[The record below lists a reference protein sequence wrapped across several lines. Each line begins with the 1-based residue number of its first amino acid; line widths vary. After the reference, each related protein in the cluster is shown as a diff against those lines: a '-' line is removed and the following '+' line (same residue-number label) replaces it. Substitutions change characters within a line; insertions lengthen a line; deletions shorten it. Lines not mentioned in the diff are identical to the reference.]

1 MSERIVEMEIY
12 GNLLKVN
19 ISDDISEDYIRELA
33 NFVEQKM
40 VEVGKFISNANS
52 IKVALIALLNIADEN
67 LQLKKELAKYKMA
80 IKDVERKISYIE

>member
-1 MSERIVEMEIY
+1 MSGRIVEMEIY
-12 GNLLKVN
+12 GNIIKVN
-19 ISDDISEDYIRELA
+19 IADDMSEDYIHELA

-52 IKVALIALLNIADEN
+52 MKVALIALLNIADEN
-67 LQLKKELAKYKMA
+67 FQLRKELAKYKMA